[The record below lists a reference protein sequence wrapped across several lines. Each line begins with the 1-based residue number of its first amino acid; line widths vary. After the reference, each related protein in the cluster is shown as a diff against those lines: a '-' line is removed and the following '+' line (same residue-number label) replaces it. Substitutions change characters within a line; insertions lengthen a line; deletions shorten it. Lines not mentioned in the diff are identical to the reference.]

1 MTPLVPP
8 GAGDRRGAA
17 PGPRLV
23 DVSAPRAPEPHT
35 LNANRKRR
43 LGELLIDA
51 GLLDDARLSAAL
63 SEQRKWGG
71 RLGRTLVEMGFVE
84 EDAMVRA
91 LSEQL
96 ALPAVDLHVV
106 EVPAEALQLLRVD
119 LAERYGVFPL
129 KGDPHKRTLELAT
142 SDPTNQ
148 EMLKDLEFQ
157 TGMRVQ
163 FAVAGATAIDKAI
176 RRQYYG
182 ERTQATPTATPQS
195 LGGAETLFELETGS
209 AFSGPKMAPEASDL
223 AQRLTDATLKIAE
236 LEKALGA
243 QTRVIRNML
252 ELMFE
257 KGVLTRE
264 DYLRKVRGAGK
275 P

>member
-1 MTPLVPP
+1 
-8 GAGDRRGAA
+8 
-17 PGPRLV
+17 V
-23 DVSAPRAPEPHT
+23 DVSAPRSAPEPHA
-35 LNANRKRR
+35 LSANRKRR

-51 GLLDDARLSAAL
+51 GLIDDAHLAAAL

-71 RLGRTLVEMGFVE
+71 RLGRTLVEMGFVQ
-84 EDAMVRA
+84 EDAMVHA
-91 LSEQL
+91 LSDQL
-96 ALPAVDLHVV
+96 ALPAVDLHTV
-106 EVPAEALQLLRVD
+106 ESPAEALQLLRVD

-163 FAVAGATAIDKAI
+163 FSVAGATAIDKAI

-182 ERTQATPTATPQS
+182 ERTEASATGAPLT
-195 LGGAETLFELETGS
+195 GAESLFEIETGPAS
-209 AFSGPKMAPEASDL
+209 SGPPLVAVQPVLE
-223 AQRLTDATLKIAE
+223 QRLAEATQKIGE

-243 QTRVIRNML
+243 QTRVLRNML

-257 KGVLTRE
+257 KGLLTRE